1 MIGEKAA
8 KGLRPFAPQSF
19 GRYTLLAPL
28 ASGGMGEV
36 YLGRLEGVEGFEK
49 LVVIKKILPQLA
61 HDDDFRG
68 RFVSEA
74 RVLVKLHHGSVAQVL
89 DMGEREGE
97 LYIALEFVDGKD
109 LRKVAARCKERGHT
123 VPLGLTLFVMMR
135 VLDALAYAHR
145 KKDEADQDLNLVH
158 RDVSPQNVLI
168 SYEGEVKVID
178 FGLAKSSLSL
188 GRTSPS
194 VVLGKFFYMSPE
206 QARHQKVDRRSDL
219 YAAGICLYEL
229 IAGKN
234 PFETV
239 AQGELMAKVANPE
252 IEPLGQAMP
261 GVPPAVEQLVMR
273 ALAPDP
279 KDRFASAEEM
289 RGRLM
294 AAMLELDPGA
304 GPESLAHF
312 MRAVFTGE
320 HAQERKIFAQLREA
334 GREARPDARTGL
346 MPVLQIADS
355 KPPDARANTVVAE
368 VAAPPKPMTPA
379 NAETHVGPVPASN
392 RETLAAMPALSI
404 PEPSQTDVFQL
415 PSGRDAE
422 STRPADTGEMPVL
435 SQGAADT
442 GEMRALPDL
451 DGGATEGPF
460 EFQMPDEST
469 GHRTTDP
476 GPAAAGAQPT
486 LDRPGGACAA
496 PQPAARR
503 AARAH
508 PRHRA
513 HRRARQPRGPA
524 GVPAPGPR
532 RTQAGAVAAHH
543 PGGDGGGAAALG
555 AAGAR
560 AALERPWPA
569 GALRRA
575 HAPHA
580 PSAAHALHRR
590 RTPPGARGHQARRAG
605 AAEGGH
611 RRGALHGS
619 AEAGVERPPG
629 FRPGGARTPRPS
641 PRRAGRPRP
650 PTRARPSTRR
660 RCSPASPPSGSR
672 AGRCRSRPPR
682 RARRRPTCPAGA
694 TRSWWA
700 WPSARGWCWWWWSGC
715 SRGASRT
722 PDDATPPAEVVTR
735 SPRG

>member
-61 HDDDFRG
+61 HDDDFRS

-206 QARHQKVDRRSDL
+206 QARHQKVDKRSDL

-234 PFETV
+234 PFESV
-239 AQGELMAKVANPE
+239 AQGELMAKVANPQ

-294 AAMLELDPGA
+294 AAMLELDPAA

-312 MRAVFTGE
+312 MRAVFSGE
-320 HAQERKIFAQLREA
+320 HAQERKVFSQLRDA
-334 GREARPDARTGL
+334 AKEARPDARTGL
-346 MPVLQIADS
+346 MPILQIADS

-368 VAAPPKPMTPA
+368 VAQPAKPLTPA
-379 NAETHVGPVPASN
+379 TAETHVGPVPESN
-392 RETLAAMPALSI
+392 RATLAAMPAL
-404 PEPSQTDVFQL
+404 PEPSQTDVFHL
-415 PSGRDAE
+415 PSGRDADA
-422 STRPADTGEMPVL
+422 TRPADTGEMPAL
-435 SQGAADT
+435 PKAAAST
-442 GEMRALPDL
+442 GEMRAIGAEL
-451 DGGATEGPF
+451 DGGATEGAF
-460 EFQMPDEST
+460 EFQMPEETPADTT

-476 GPAAAGAQPT
+476 A
-486 LDRPGGACAA
+486 RA
-496 PQPAARR
+496 PIEPSRR
-503 AARAH
+503 ATIQLDA
-508 PRHRA
+508 
-513 HRRARQPRGPA
+513 
-524 GVPAPGPR
+524 GPR
-532 RTQAGAVAAHH
+532 LS
-543 PGGDGGGAAALG
+543 P
-555 AAGAR
+555 
-560 AALERPWPA
+560 
-569 GALRRA
+569 
-575 HAPHA
+575 
-580 PSAAHALHRR
+580 
-590 RTPPGARGHQARRAG
+590 PPGALPGLMGATGPISAIGDDPQEFQLPGHDEPKLEPSQPIIQAAIVDDEPPRAAPPVLASNVPG
-605 AAEGGH
+605 PPV
-611 RRGALHGS
+611 LS
-619 AEAGVERPPG
+619 ATP
-629 FRPGGARTPRPS
+629 TPRAPQA
-641 PRRAGRPRP
+641 PR
-650 PTRARPSTRR
+650 
-660 RCSPASPPSGSR
+660 
-672 AGRCRSRPPR
+672 
-682 RARRRPTCPAGA
+682 
-694 TRSWWA
+694 
-700 WPSARGWCWWWWSGC
+700 
-715 SRGASRT
+715 
-722 PDDATPPAEVVTR
+722 ATPPAPPAPRPPAPAKPESPGLPKVVIAAELATDPPR
-735 SPRG
+735 APASVPPARRANAPPAGQPRRPPSPSNPGTPALSSQPTQRVVGEPLQIKPTEARTAPSKTPSNRNSLLVGLAIGAGMVLVVVVGLLAWSFSHPG

>member
-206 QARHQKVDRRSDL
+206 QAKHQKVDRRSDL

-234 PFETV
+234 PFESV
-239 AQGELMAKVANPE
+239 PQGELMAKVANPQ

-346 MPVLQIADS
+346 MPVLQIADA

-368 VAAPPKPMTPA
+368 VVAPPKPMTPA
-379 NAETHVGPVPASN
+379 TAETHVGPVPESN
-392 RETLAAMPALSI
+392 RETLAAMPALSV

-415 PSGRDAE
+415 PGGREAE
-422 STRPADTGEMPVL
+422 ATRPAETGEMPVL
-435 SQGAADT
+435 SQSAADT
-442 GEMRALPDL
+442 GEMRALPGADL
-451 DGGATEGPF
+451 DSGPTEGAF
-460 EFQMPDEST
+460 EFQMPEDSG

-476 GPAAAGAQPT
+476 
-486 LDRPGGACAA
+486 
-496 PQPAARR
+496 
-503 AARAH
+503 ARA
-508 PRHRA
+508 PLEPG
-513 HRRARQPRGPA
+513 RRPIVQAE
-524 GVPAPGPR
+524 PAPRLSP
-532 RTQAGAVAAHH
+532 
-543 PGGDGGGAAALG
+543 
-555 AAGAR
+555 
-560 AALERPWPA
+560 PA
-569 GALRRA
+569 GALPGLIHATAPIAALDTREDPQEFQLPGHEEPKLEPSQPIIQAAMVEDEPPRSAPPVLAPPSNVPGPPVLSASPTPRAAQAPRSPSSAAVPRPAPVAPKSEAPGLPKVVIAAELSTDPPKAPPGRRPNTSPA
-575 HAPHA
+575 PSSRRPPSPSSPGTPQHAPPVLSGQPTQRVTGGPVQIAPTQARTA
-580 PSAAHALHRR
+580 PSNVPSRR
-590 RTPPGARGHQARRAG
+590 NSLLVGLAIGAGLVLVVVIGLLAWSFSHPG
-605 AAEGGH
+605 
-611 RRGALHGS
+611 
-619 AEAGVERPPG
+619 
-629 FRPGGARTPRPS
+629 
-641 PRRAGRPRP
+641 
-650 PTRARPSTRR
+650 
-660 RCSPASPPSGSR
+660 
-672 AGRCRSRPPR
+672 
-682 RARRRPTCPAGA
+682 
-694 TRSWWA
+694 
-700 WPSARGWCWWWWSGC
+700 
-715 SRGASRT
+715 
-722 PDDATPPAEVVTR
+722 
-735 SPRG
+735 